1 MRALYHI
8 EQELNE
14 INETLISS
22 GGELSP
28 ELEQRLA
35 ITQQELETKATNYG
49 FVIMQNQS
57 EVDVIDAEI
66 KRLTALKKNLETTNE
81 KLKEAVSFAMQSYG
95 IFEVKTPTLKLSFRQ
110 SESVQIEDEN
120 KLDGKYFTYKPTV
133 DKTAIKNDI
142 KSGLIVNG
150 ASIVKKQN
158 LQVK

>member
-1 MRALYHI
+1 MKSLFCKHDYNLVNQFEMKSEFDTVI
-8 EQELNE
+8 EMGKIPN
-14 INETLISS
+14 TWDSRT
-22 GGELSP
+22 
-28 ELEQRLA
+28 RLVV
-35 ITQQELETKATNYG
+35 TDYKC
-49 FVIMQNQS
+49 S
-57 EVDVIDAEI
+57 KCPKI
-66 KRLTALKKNLETTNE
+66 KRLTAIKNNLESTND

-110 SESVQIEDEN
+110 SESVQIENESL
-120 KLDGKYFTYKPTV
+120 LDGKYFNYKPTV

>member
-49 FVIMQNQS
+49 FVILKNQS
-57 EVDVIDAEI
+57 EIDVIDAEI

-81 KLKEAVSFAMQSYG
+81 KLKDAVSFAMQNYG
-95 IFEVKTPTLKLSFRQ
+95 LLEVKTPTLKLSFRQ
-110 SESVQIEDEN
+110 SESVQIDDEN
-120 KLDGKYFTYKPTV
+120 KLGAKYFSYKPTI

-142 KSGLIVNG
+142 KSGLIVDG

>member
-1 MRALYHI
+1 MRAIYHI

-49 FVIMQNQS
+49 FVILKNQS
-57 EVDVIDAEI
+57 EIDVIDAEI

-110 SESVQIEDEN
+110 SESVQIENESL
-120 KLDGKYFTYKPTV
+120 LDGKYFNYKPTV

>member
-1 MRALYHI
+1 MRSLYHI

-14 INETLISS
+14 INETLINS
-22 GGELSP
+22 GGELTP
-28 ELEQRLA
+28 ELEQRLS
-35 ITQQELETKATNYG
+35 ITQEELTQKATNYG

-57 EVDVIDAEI
+57 EVDIIDAEI
-66 KRLTALKKNLETTNE
+66 KRLTAIKNNLESTNE

-110 SESVQIEDEN
+110 SESVQIENESL
-120 KLDGKYFTYKPTV
+120 LDGKYFKYKPTV

>member
-1 MRALYHI
+1 MRAIYHI

-49 FVIMQNQS
+49 FVILKNQS
-57 EVDVIDAEI
+57 EIDVIDAEI

-81 KLKEAVSFAMQSYG
+81 KLKDAVSFAMQSYG

-110 SESVQIEDEN
+110 SESVQIENESL
-120 KLDGKYFTYKPTV
+120 LDGKYFNYKPSV

>member
-1 MRALYHI
+1 
-8 EQELNE
+8 
-14 INETLISS
+14 
-22 GGELSP
+22 
-28 ELEQRLA
+28 
-35 ITQQELETKATNYG
+35 
-49 FVIMQNQS
+49 
-57 EVDVIDAEI
+57 
-66 KRLTALKKNLETTNE
+66 
-81 KLKEAVSFAMQSYG
+81 MQSYG

-120 KLDGKYFTYKPTV
+120 KLDGKYFIYKPTV